1 MSIRNKQWCR
11 QIIHKELSVTVNLMN
26 CSSSLDTTIWM
37 GASGK
42 QQSFFKEALR
52 LRLQN
57 PEGKMEILY
66 RCLLAVTTNNDI
78 FQDQEEVSNN
88 GIKTKG
94 VLHRKRIKIISYSLL
109 FVSFRFHR
117 NLFRSSRLHLDH
129 LDTFHIYSI
138 RVCHWSWSYI
148 ATTKC
153 THAMRS
159 CHHRGQY
166 VFNHSATRED
176 DVFDQNVIWTW

>member
-1 MSIRNKQWCR
+1 MI
-11 QIIHKELSVTVNLMN
+11 N
-26 CSSSLDTTIWM
+26 CLSSLDTTIWV

-42 QQSFFKEALR
+42 QRWFFKEALR

-57 PEGKMEILY
+57 SRRENGDSLPLSVGCDDQQRYLPGSGRDIQQRDKNESVLY
-66 RCLLAVTTNNDI
+66 
-78 FQDQEEVSNN
+78 
-88 GIKTKG
+88 
-94 VLHRKRIKIISYSLL
+94 RKRIKIISYFLM
-109 FVSFRFHR
+109 FVLFRFCFEIFSD
-117 NLFRSSRLHLDH
+117 LLLSLDH
-129 LDTFHIYSI
+129 LDTFHIYSM

-153 THAMRS
+153 THALRS
-159 CHHRGQY
+159 RHHRGRY